1 MAVGLQAKSLT
12 QGTDAVGAV
21 DWNRPGRAHLVGIGG
36 SGMSA
41 LARVLHQR
49 GWLLSGSDV
58 NLDRLAE
65 RLPPRTLLHAGHA
78 AAHVPP
84 EVDVVV
90 HSDAVARDNAELA
103 EAQSRGIATL
113 TYFDVAGRL
122 MEGRHGLAV
131 AGTHGKSTTTAMA
144 GAILV
149 DAGLDPT
156 MLCGAAPLEQPDGGR
171 AGRGTAVLVEACE
184 YRANFLKLQPFHA
197 VILGIEPDHFDCY
210 PALAHVEEA
219 FGRFATRVPH
229 DGLLLAHADCAAA
242 QRVTASAS
250 CRVETFGLSD
260 GCDWLAR
267 PRAVD
272 RGCYEFDLICRDETL
287 CAIRL
292 PMPGR
297 HNMLNALAAAALA
310 RHQGVDPPQIARSL
324 GRFRGLRRRLEC
336 VGTRAGVTRIDDFA
350 HHPTE
355 LDAALGTVRQM
366 YPQQRIFCVFQP
378 HQTSRTARLLDELAA
393 SLHNGLRPESVVQ
406 RPNRLW
412 ITDIYRAREG
422 LPAAGEVT
430 ASHLA
435 DRVRRR
441 GLDAAPL
448 HEMDEVARDVAARIE
463 PGDVLLTV
471 GAGDIRRV
479 LDQVDSLT
487 RDRE

>member
-1 MAVGLQAKSLT
+1 MAVGVQTTCLKRTTEAI
-12 QGTDAVGAV
+12 
-21 DWNRPGRAHLVGIGG
+21 DWNTPGRAHLVGIGG

-41 LARVLHQR
+41 LTRVLHQR
-49 GWLLSGSDV
+49 GWSLSGSDV
-58 NLDRLAE
+58 NLDRLAD
-65 RLPPRTLLHAGHA
+65 RLPQRTLLHAGHA

-84 EVDVVV
+84 ELDAVV
-90 HSDAVARDNAELA
+90 HSDAVASDNPELA
-103 EAQSRGIATL
+103 EARSRGVATL

-122 MEGRHGLAV
+122 MEGRRGLAV

-144 GAILV
+144 GAILA

-156 MLCGAAPLEQPDGGR
+156 VLCGAAPLDQPDGGR

-184 YRANFLKLQPFHA
+184 YRANFLKLHPFHS

-210 PALAHVEEA
+210 PTLADAEEA
-219 FGRFATRVPH
+219 FGRFAALVPP
-229 DGLLLAHADCAAA
+229 DGLLLARAECPATRRAAA
-242 QRVTASAS
+242 GAS
-250 CRVETFGLSD
+250 CRVETFGLST

-267 PRAVD
+267 PTAVN
-272 RGCYEFDLICRDETL
+272 RGCYEFDLVYRGEPL
-287 CAIRL
+287 CAVRL
-292 PMPGR
+292 LMPGR

-310 RHQGVDPPQIARSL
+310 RHQGVEPAQMARSL

-336 VGTRAGVTRIDDFA
+336 VGTRAGITRIDDFA

-366 YPQQRIFCVFQP
+366 YPHQRVFCVFQP
-378 HQTSRTARLLDELAA
+378 HQASRTARLLDELAA
-393 SLHNGLRPESVVQ
+393 SLHNGLRSPTAAR

-412 ITDIYRAREG
+412 IADVYRAREG
-422 LPAAGEVT
+422 SPAAGEVT
-430 ASHLA
+430 AGHLA

-441 GLDAAPL
+441 GLDVAVM
-448 HEMDEVARDVAARIE
+448 HQMDQIARDVAARVE

-471 GAGDIRRV
+471 GAGDIRRI
-479 LDQVDSLT
+479 LDQIDSLT